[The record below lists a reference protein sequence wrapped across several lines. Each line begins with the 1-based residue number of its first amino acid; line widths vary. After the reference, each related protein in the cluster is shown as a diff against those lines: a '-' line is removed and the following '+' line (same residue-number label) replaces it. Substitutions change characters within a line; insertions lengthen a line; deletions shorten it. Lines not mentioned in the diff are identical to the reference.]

1 MQWTAQRNSTKLL
14 PITRQ
19 HIRKLLLLSLL
30 LLILLPILS
39 TAVPNGHDWRDTY
52 QPAAMAVLQGRSPY
66 SVEIYYAAPWAAWL
80 LVPVAV
86 LPSLW
91 GRMLLFLISLA
102 AYMLTA
108 YRLGAKPL
116 AILVFL
122 GSSPVIGCLFN
133 GNIEWMPLLGAVLP
147 PQIGLILMAVK
158 PQIGAGLGL
167 YWLITIGREQ
177 GIRKVI
183 KTFAP
188 VSILLLISFRFYGFW
203 PLRFSQAV
211 AWNPHNSS
219 LFPYGVGLGLILLL
233 QALRT
238 REPKTA
244 LASGPFLSPYVLLFT
259 WAATLTALL
268 HKPKVLALA
277 VLILWIP
284 VVAKLFLSG

>member
-1 MQWTAQRNSTKLL
+1 
-14 PITRQ
+14 
-19 HIRKLLLLSLL
+19 
-30 LLILLPILS
+30 
-39 TAVPNGHDWRDTY
+39 
-52 QPAAMAVLQGRSPY
+52 MAVLQGKSPY

-80 LVPVAV
+80 LIPIAI
-86 LPSLW
+86 LPTIW
-91 GRMLLFLISLA
+91 GKISVFLLSLA
-102 AYMLTA
+102 AYIFTA

-116 AILVFL
+116 AIILFL

-147 PQIGLILMAVK
+147 PQIGLIFLAVK
-158 PQIGAGLGL
+158 PQIGAGLAL

-177 GIRKVI
+177 GIRKMTQ
-183 KTFAP
+183 TFAP
-188 VSILLLISFRFYGFW
+188 VAILLLVSFGFYGFW

-219 LFPYGVGLGLILLL
+219 LFPYGVGLGLILLFE
-233 QALRT
+233 ALRT

-268 HKPKVLALA
+268 HRPKVLAVA
-277 VLILWIP
+277 VVILWIP
-284 VVAKLFLSG
+284 VIAKLLLSG